1 MLTLK
6 WLATVGWFRAWL
18 TRRWTRDRLLR
29 SFFTRVSGSLLSQ
42 ALLIAATPIL
52 TRLYQPADFGVQAVY
67 TACLAAIGVIA
78 GLGYQQAIPLPE
90 DDTAAA
96 GLLLLSF
103 GAALGV
109 AGVSAAG
116 VALFAE
122 PIAALMGAPALAAYL
137 WVLPLGVLVTAGCQL
152 GYQAAVRRRAMARL
166 ARVSVLQSAAA
177 AAAQVG
183 AAPLGAFGLIGG
195 RLAGQLAALAAVLQL
210 PVSLV
215 RGVWPSIRWPE
226 LARLGRR
233 YWRFPAFNGAA
244 AIVTKLTEHLPA
256 VLFAAL
262 FGPAAAGFYAL
273 ARRVSLAPL
282 APLGHSI
289 ADVLGAQ
296 VGPAHR
302 AAALGPLVRRVYR
315 LLAAVAAPPLI
326 VLAASGPE
334 LFGVV
339 FGAQWRAAGEFARWL
354 TPCVLLQ
361 VIVGPLHY
369 CFSALRKQALFAVY
383 QTCALAALIGG
394 LLLGSLLGDQYSGV
408 GAASLLAAGCYFLL
422 TWHLFRLTRLTFG
435 QALAP
440 LLLQA
445 LLGLLLALPAIAA
458 AASGRAG
465 LTLAGAGVTAGLLL
479 LRYAHLFRAR
489 RNEEPPPAAAAPAA

>member
-1 MLTLK
+1 M
-6 WLATVGWFRAWL
+6 
-18 TRRWTRDRLLR
+18 
-29 SFFTRVSGSLLSQ
+29 
-42 ALLIAATPIL
+42 
-52 TRLYQPADFGVQAVY
+52 
-67 TACLAAIGVIA
+67 
-78 GLGYQQAIPLPE
+78 
-90 DDTAAA
+90 
-96 GLLLLSF
+96 
-103 GAALGV
+103 
-109 AGVSAAG
+109 
-116 VALFAE
+116 
-122 PIAALMGAPALAAYL
+122 
-137 WVLPLGVLVTAGCQL
+137 
-152 GYQAAVRRRAMARL
+152 
-166 ARVSVLQSAAA
+166 
-177 AAAQVG
+177 
-183 AAPLGAFGLIGG
+183 
-195 RLAGQLAALAAVLQL
+195 
-210 PVSLV
+210 
-215 RGVWPSIRWPE
+215 
-226 LARLGRR
+226 
-233 YWRFPAFNGAA
+233 
-244 AIVTKLTEHLPA
+244 
-256 VLFAAL
+256 LFAAL

-339 FGAQWRAAGEFARWL
+339 FGEQWRAAGEFARWL

-394 LLLGSLLGDQYSGV
+394 LLLGSLLGDQYAGV

-422 TWHLFRLTRLTFG
+422 TWHLFRLTRLTLG

-465 LTLAGAGVTAGLLL
+465 LTLAGAGVTAALLL